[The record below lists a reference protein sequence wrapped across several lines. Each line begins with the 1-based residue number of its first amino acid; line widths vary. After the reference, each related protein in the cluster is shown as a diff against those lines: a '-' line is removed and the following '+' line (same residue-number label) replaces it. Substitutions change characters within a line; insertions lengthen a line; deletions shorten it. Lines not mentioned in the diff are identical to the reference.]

1 LIAIKAIRTV
11 WGGLLSNSTKLAA
24 NEIEMEK
31 EQLDIRARLKF
42 LETSIK
48 DFRHKLEL
56 HGLFSSGHKITEKE
70 FQDRLRTLRSEVDR
84 TGGGI
89 AADLTA
95 CTLEK
100 AVRRWVASTDLKYKA
115 RV

>member
-1 LIAIKAIRTV
+1 
-11 WGGLLSNSTKLAA
+11 
-24 NEIEMEK
+24 MEK

-56 HGLFSSGHKITEKE
+56 HGLFSADHKITEKE
-70 FQDRLRTLRSEVDR
+70 LQDRLRILRSEVDK

-89 AADLTA
+89 AADSTA
-95 CTLEK
+95 GTLEK
-100 AVRRWVASTDLKYKA
+100 AIRRWVASTDLEYKA
-115 RV
+115 